1 MIEPASEKHIAY
13 LRLLAARMERLSADS
28 IWARRASGLRR
39 SLIKALDGVT
49 ENGGMDLASAEL
61 LINACLDMLRRAA
74 LEIPDP
80 DAFFR
85 SKQS

>member
-1 MIEPASEKHIAY
+1 MTEQATDTHIAY

-39 SLIKALDGVT
+39 SLIKALDAKAETG
-49 ENGGMDLASAEL
+49 EMELATAEL
-61 LINACLDMLRRAA
+61 LTNACLDILRKAA

-80 DAFFR
+80 EAFFR
-85 SKQS
+85 AFQS